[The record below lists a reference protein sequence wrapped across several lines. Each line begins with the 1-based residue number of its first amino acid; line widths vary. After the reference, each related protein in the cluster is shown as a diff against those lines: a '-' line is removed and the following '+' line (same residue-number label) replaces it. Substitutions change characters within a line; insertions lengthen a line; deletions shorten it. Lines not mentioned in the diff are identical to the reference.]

1 MFGNNKTGWKPQ
13 PAATELYASTIPA
26 KYKTQLDA
34 LPFDLDKSAFPFRA
48 LTQVLRGSQHVTAG
62 RLNALNQGSYGS
74 CTGFAGSRAADIT
87 AACDILWRQ
96 EAEKWPRNGDGQ
108 PVITAPDYCY
118 GASRDVSGNLG
129 RYQGSYGAAVAK
141 ALRLYGAIHQTKY
154 GRFDLST
161 YSIDKCKKWAAVG
174 IPEPLKEEALK
185 HQFLT
190 TVRIENVEQAIA
202 LTQNGYG
209 FMICCGLGWHTKRDD
224 DGFARRVRP
233 GWSHAQVGGL
243 GYVVIKKNR
252 KTRRGVLLQNSWGNR
267 WQSGGLFCDD
277 QPRGAYF
284 IELDD
289 LQTALESG
297 DCFAVADFEG
307 FTERYDWSRLG
318 W

>member
-1 MFGNNKTGWKPQ
+1 
-13 PAATELYASTIPA
+13 
-26 KYKTQLDA
+26 
-34 LPFDLDKSAFPFRA
+34 
-48 LTQVLRGSQHVTAG
+48 
-62 RLNALNQGSYGS
+62 
-74 CTGFAGSRAADIT
+74 
-87 AACDILWRQ
+87 
-96 EAEKWPRNGDGQ
+96 
-108 PVITAPDYCY
+108 
-118 GASRDVSGNLG
+118 
-129 RYQGSYGAAVAK
+129 
-141 ALRLYGAIHQTKY
+141 
-154 GRFDLST
+154 
-161 YSIDKCKKWAAVG
+161 
-174 IPEPLKEEALK
+174 
-185 HQFLT
+185 
-190 TVRIENVEQAIA
+190 
-202 LTQNGYG
+202 
-209 FMICCGLGWHTKRDD
+209 MICCGLGWHTKRDD

-243 GYVVIKKNR
+243 GYVAIKKNR